1 MAIVLASVA
10 FVHAVW
16 WLVGDTVVVHGN
28 LVDSDGYAR
37 LVRILRLVETGG
49 WFDST
54 LPRAN
59 WPDGGTLH
67 WTRPL
72 DVILIALALPIAA
85 VTGFNTALYWA
96 GVMVSP
102 LLHGLAALAVMWA
115 ARPLLGSPGAV
126 IAGMLTAIQF
136 GILGYATIGHAD
148 HHMLIGLIAALAIG
162 LTIRALMETGAE
174 TGEGDEEKKA
184 GRYALALGVVLAAGI
199 WVGTEVQVTAGL
211 CLGVLGLRWAFEGE
225 AWLECNRRL
234 ALGLALGLAAAA
246 AVERGPGF
254 FDVQYDRISVV
265 HLALAAFVL
274 AFWGCVGALGGRLQ
288 SVGSRLGAGIAGA
301 AVIVAVMAA
310 LFPKVLVSPLKDA
323 DPVLLGI
330 FDAVAEYAPVSDAS
344 HFLVYAGAVILA
356 LPWAAWRAR
365 EDWPG
370 SKAWAW
376 LLIALA
382 LAVYTSF
389 AVNWI
394 RWSLYV
400 GIVSAV
406 AVAGLMV
413 WADGAITRR
422 FVFPARTP
430 VKTGVKTGVK
440 VAVFLVL
447 AVGPFSIGMAGIA
460 QPGGDAAAPKAKVAT
475 DGEQRPCPMQ
485 AMAGF
490 LNEPPWGNRPRTV
503 LASAND
509 GAEILYRTRHRV
521 IGTLHHPN
529 ARAILDS
536 VRILGGD
543 GGAGTLALV
552 RKRQIDLVLVC
563 LGTGGGAYRR
573 AGGKNGLFQRLKEG
587 QPPGWLA
594 EVALP
599 QALGRAFRLFE
610 VTAKSDTP

>member
-1 MAIVLASVA
+1 MAVVLASVA

-16 WLVGDTVVVHGN
+16 WLVGDSVVVHGN

-37 LVRILRLVETGG
+37 LVRIHRLVETGG

-59 WPDGGTLH
+59 WPYGGTLH

-72 DVILIALALPIAA
+72 DVLLIALAFPLTA
-85 VTGFNTALYWA
+85 VTGFAKALYWA

-102 LLHGLAALAVMWA
+102 LLHGLLALAVMWA

-126 IAGMLTAIQF
+126 IAGALTAIQF

-148 HHMLIGLIAALAIG
+148 HHVLIGLIAALAFG
-162 LTIRALMETGAE
+162 LTLRALMET
-174 TGEGDEEKKA
+174 EESA
-184 GRYALALGVVLAAGI
+184 ANRYALAAGLVLAAGI

-211 CLGVLGLRWAFEGE
+211 CLGVMGLRWAFEGE
-225 AWLECNRRL
+225 AWLERNRRL
-234 ALGLALGLAAAA
+234 ALGLALGLAAAV
-246 AVERGPGF
+246 AVERGPDVLG
-254 FDVQYDRISVV
+254 VQYDRISVV
-265 HLALAAFVL
+265 HVTLAVLLVAFWRIARALRNRLRGLLSRL
-274 AFWGCVGALGGRLQ
+274 AFGALGD
-288 SVGSRLGAGIAGA
+288 VAI
-301 AVIVAVMAA
+301 IAVMGAV
-310 LFPKVLVSPLKDA
+310 FPKVLVSPLKDA

-330 FDAVAEYAPVSDAS
+330 FDTVAEYAPVSDVS
-344 HFLVYAGAVILA
+344 HFLVYAGAVLAA
-356 LPWAAWRAR
+356 LPWAAWRVR
-365 EDWPG
+365 EGFPG

-382 LAVYTSF
+382 LAVYTVF

-400 GIVSAV
+400 GLVSTV

-413 WADGAITRR
+413 WADKAITRR
-422 FVFPARTP
+422 FASPARMAIT
-430 VKTGVKTGVK
+430 
-440 VAVFLVL
+440 VAAFLAI
-447 AVGPFSIGMAGIA
+447 AVGPFAAGMAGII
-460 QPGGDAAAPKAKVAT
+460 QPDVGPGGDAAPPKAEVAT
-475 DGEQRPCPMQ
+475 DGDPRPCPVQ
-485 AMAGF
+485 AAAGF
-490 LNEPPWGNRPRTV
+490 LNKPPWDDHPRTV

-536 VRILGGD
+536 VRIFGGPVD
-543 GGAGTLALV
+543 GEGGAKTLSLV
-552 RKRQIDLVLVC
+552 RERRIDLILLC
-563 LGTGGGAYRR
+563 RHAGGGAYRR
-573 AGGKNGLFQRLKEG
+573 DGGGSLYQRLKEG
-587 QPPGWLA
+587 DPPRWLRP
-594 EVALP
+594 VALP
-599 QALGRAFRLFE
+599 GNLDRAFRLFE